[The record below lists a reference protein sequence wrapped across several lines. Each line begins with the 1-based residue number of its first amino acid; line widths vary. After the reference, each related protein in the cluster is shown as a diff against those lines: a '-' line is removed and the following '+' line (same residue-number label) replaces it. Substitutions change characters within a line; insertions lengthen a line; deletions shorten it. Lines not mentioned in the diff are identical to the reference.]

1 MEAVIRARVV
11 RHDGAS
17 LLVVPDGD
25 DGDDGASRP
34 VALGRRM
41 DPEPVVGDWVDVEVA
56 SDRVVGVHA
65 RRSLLRRRAA
75 GHDEEQ
81 ALAAN
86 VDVVLLVCG
95 LDRPVKPGRIQRGAT
110 LAWDAGATPVV
121 VLTKAA
127 DAGDDLVAHA
137 VAAVHTTNP
146 GIAVLVTSAR
156 EGIGLD
162 ALVDVARG
170 RTVTLLGESGAGKS
184 TIVNALLGADVA
196 VTGDVRAGD
205 AKGRHTTTARQ
216 LHPLP
221 FGGALIDTPGI
232 RAVGLWVDTDAV
244 DAAFA
249 DVDDLATACR
259 FTDCRHEGEPGC
271 AVVAAVAAGTLDPG
285 RLEAW
290 RRLRRE
296 AEAAAR
302 RSSPHEARRSEKRFA
317 RVTKEAQARKGRPR

>member
-17 LLVVPDGD
+17 LLVVAGGHDG
-25 DGDDGASRP
+25 GDGAPRP
-34 VALGRRM
+34 IALARRI
-41 DPEPVVGDWVDVEVA
+41 DPEPVVGDWVDIEVA
-56 SDRVVGVHA
+56 TDRVVGVHG

-75 GHDEEQ
+75 GRDEEQ

-86 VDVVLLVCG
+86 VDVVFLVCG
-95 LDRPVKPGRIQRGAT
+95 LDRRVKPGRIQRGAT

-127 DAGDDLVAHA
+127 DVGDELVADA
-137 VAAVHTTNP
+137 VAAVHATNP
-146 GIAVLVTSAR
+146 GIVVLVTSAR
-156 EGIGLD
+156 EGMGLD

-184 TIVNALLGADVA
+184 TIVNALLGTEVA

-244 DAAFA
+244 DTAFA

-259 FTDCRHEGEPGC
+259 FTDCRHDGEPGC
-271 AVVAAVAAGTLDPG
+271 AVLAAVAAGTLDGG

-317 RVTKEAQARKGRPR
+317 RVTKEAQARKGRPS